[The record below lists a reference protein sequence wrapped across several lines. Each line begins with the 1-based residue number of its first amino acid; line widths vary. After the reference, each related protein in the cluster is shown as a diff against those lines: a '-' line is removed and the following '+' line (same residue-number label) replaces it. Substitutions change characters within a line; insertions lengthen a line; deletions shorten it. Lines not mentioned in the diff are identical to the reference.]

1 MSILNI
7 VLLSLIILIS
17 LATLVLSIYYD
28 GVEGVFGFIL
38 KIFSEFIFTP
48 LIAFF
53 IQAILNFYDCLI
65 TGASRHSEE
74 LILYYPVTV
83 LLITGLV
90 LSIFTFSLKLS
101 DVIDYVNVKYEE
113 EDEVEEK
120 EKNI

>member
-28 GVEGVFGFIL
+28 GVEGVFKFIL

-53 IQAILNFYDCLI
+53 IQAVLNVYDCLI
-65 TGASRHSEE
+65 IGASRHSEE

-101 DVIDYVNVKYEE
+101 DVIDEEYEE
-113 EDEVEEK
+113 EDEVEDNE
-120 EKNI
+120 